1 MKKFIS
7 IILALILSLSL
18 VACASTD
25 TKTDTK
31 PDTTPSPVL
40 LIDKSLSIDY
50 DEKDVLV
57 LTFEWTNLGD
67 SNTCFTL
74 DVQVKAFQNGVA
86 LEDAFFLPD
95 ENIPISEGIT
105 EVKPGGTLTVADAF
119 ILRDTETPVEIEV
132 VPLFADLTSEEP
144 YLVDTYEFN

>member
-18 VACASTD
+18 VACASTNATD
-25 TKTDTK
+25 TKTDAI
-31 PDTTPSPVL
+31 PSPVL

-67 SNTCFTL
+67 SNTCFSL

-86 LEDAFFLPD
+86 LEDAYFLPD
-95 ENIPISEGIT
+95 ESIPISEGIT

-119 ILRDTETPVEIEV
+119 ILRDSETPVEIEV
-132 VPLFADLTSEEP
+132 IPLFADLTSEEP